1 MADNIRKFGLMK
13 ITDTSRP
20 ERFFPLFSSVSNLA
34 GVGPKAT
41 KSLQNL
47 GVTRIRDLL
56 FFLPVGGIVRI
67 KTSNILSI
75 VLPAFVTIEVIVNS
89 HHQSTRNGPVRVLV
103 NCSGVD
109 LELVFFH
116 ARLDWIKSILPINE
130 TKVIS
135 GKLESFVSGLQIVH
149 PDYIIATTDLETVP
163 DFEPVYPLSKGI
175 SQKILIKIIS
185 QATGRNIL
193 FEEWINK
200 SVIKSHQWLSFQKSV
215 SLAHRPTNISE
226 VQPKNLARERLA
238 FDELFAHQISLA
250 LARKQYRKTKGISIK
265 SSGLF
270 ANQIRKALPFSL
282 TEAQDKAICHIK
294 KDLMSDLRMNRLLQG
309 DVGSGKTIVALL
321 TILTVVEFGG
331 QACLLAPTEILAR
344 QHYDTIIEITKIIK
358 VNILLLTGRDKG
370 SLRRNKLDQ
379 IESGSA
385 KIIIGTHALFQES
398 VVYKNL
404 LFAVIDEQHRFGV
417 RQRMELGNKGPN
429 VDVLVMTATPIPR
442 SLSLTYYGDMDI
454 SILDEKPKNRM
465 PIKTAVMSDGKIKSI
480 LDRLEKALCNNRRV
494 YWVCPLIEDSEVLA
508 LTSAEYRFDILKE
521 RFPTKNVGLV
531 HGQMSVDEKDE
542 VMRMFADGE
551 ISLLV
556 STTVI
561 EVGVDVPSASII
573 IIEGAERFGLAQLH
587 QLRGR
592 VGRGSDQS
600 SCILIYSGNLGK
612 NSKARLEILR
622 DTEDGFKISEEDLKI
637 RGAGDVLGIQQS
649 GLPQFLVANLE
660 TQNNL
665 LEIARDDA
673 RLLLDIDPNLTSER
687 GMAVRELLY
696 LMDLQRSLQY
706 IKVG

>member
-1 MADNIRKFGLMK
+1 
-13 ITDTSRP
+13 
-20 ERFFPLFSSVSNLA
+20 
-34 GVGPKAT
+34 
-41 KSLQNL
+41 
-47 GVTRIRDLL
+47 
-56 FFLPVGGIVRI
+56 
-67 KTSNILSI
+67 
-75 VLPAFVTIEVIVNS
+75 
-89 HHQSTRNGPVRVLV
+89 
-103 NCSGVD
+103 
-109 LELVFFH
+109 
-116 ARLDWIKSILPINE
+116 
-130 TKVIS
+130 
-135 GKLESFVSGLQIVH
+135 
-149 PDYIIATTDLETVP
+149 
-163 DFEPVYPLSKGI
+163 
-175 SQKILIKIIS
+175 
-185 QATGRNIL
+185 
-193 FEEWINK
+193 
-200 SVIKSHQWLSFQKSV
+200 
-215 SLAHRPTNISE
+215 
-226 VQPKNLARERLA
+226 
-238 FDELFAHQISLA
+238 
-250 LARKQYRKTKGISIK
+250 
-265 SSGLF
+265 
-270 ANQIRKALPFSL
+270 
-282 TEAQDKAICHIK
+282 
-294 KDLMSDLRMNRLLQG
+294 
-309 DVGSGKTIVALL
+309 
-321 TILTVVEFGG
+321 
-331 QACLLAPTEILAR
+331 
-344 QHYDTIIEITKIIK
+344 
-358 VNILLLTGRDKG
+358 
-370 SLRRNKLDQ
+370 
-379 IESGSA
+379 
-385 KIIIGTHALFQES
+385 
-398 VVYKNL
+398 
-404 LFAVIDEQHRFGV
+404 
-417 RQRMELGNKGPN
+417 LGNKGPN

-494 YWVCPLIEDSEVLA
+494 YWVCPLIEASEVLA

-531 HGQMSVDEKDE
+531 HGQMSVDEKDD

-561 EVGVDVPSASII
+561 EVGVDVPSASIM

-622 DTEDGFKISEEDLKI
+622 DTEDGFKISEEDLRI

-673 RLLLDIDPNLTSER
+673 RLLLDNDPNLTSER

>member
-1 MADNIRKFGLMK
+1 MYKR
-13 ITDTSRP
+13 
-20 ERFFPLFSSVSNLA
+20 
-34 GVGPKAT
+34 
-41 KSLQNL
+41 Q
-47 GVTRIRDLL
+47 
-56 FFLPVGGIVRI
+56 
-67 KTSNILSI
+67 
-75 VLPAFVTIEVIVNS
+75 
-89 HHQSTRNGPVRVLV
+89 
-103 NCSGVD
+103 
-109 LELVFFH
+109 
-116 ARLDWIKSILPINE
+116 
-130 TKVIS
+130 
-135 GKLESFVSGLQIVH
+135 
-149 PDYIIATTDLETVP
+149 
-163 DFEPVYPLSKGI
+163 
-175 SQKILIKIIS
+175 
-185 QATGRNIL
+185 
-193 FEEWINK
+193 
-200 SVIKSHQWLSFQKSV
+200 
-215 SLAHRPTNISE
+215 
-226 VQPKNLARERLA
+226 
-238 FDELFAHQISLA
+238 
-250 LARKQYRKTKGISIK
+250 ARKQYRKTKGISIK

-270 ANQIRKALPFSL
+270 ANQIRGALPFSL
-282 TEAQDKAICHIK
+282 TEAQDEAICHIK

-344 QHYDTIIEITKIIK
+344 QHYDTISEITKIIK

-370 SLRRNKLDQ
+370 SLRRDKLDQ

-398 VVYKNL
+398 VIYKNL

-454 SILDEKPKNRM
+454 SILNEKPKNRM
-465 PIKTAVMSDGKIKSI
+465 PIKTAVMSDGRIKSI
-480 LDRLEKALCNNRRV
+480 LDRLEKALCNNHRV

-508 LTSAEYRFDILKE
+508 LTSAEYRFDILKK
-521 RFPTKNVGLV
+521 RFPTKNIGLV

-551 ISLLV
+551 INLLV

-561 EVGVDVPSASII
+561 EVGVDVSSASII
-573 IIEGAERFGLAQLH
+573 IIEGAERFGLAQLL
-587 QLRGR
+587 QLRVR

-622 DTEDGFKISEEDLKI
+622 DTEDGFKISEEDLRI

-649 GLPQFLVANLE
+649 GLPQFLIANLE

-673 RLLLDIDPNLTSER
+673 RLLLDTDPNLTSER

>member
-1 MADNIRKFGLMK
+1 MK
-13 ITDTSRP
+13 ISDISRP
-20 ERFFPLFSSVSNLA
+20 ERFFPLFSSVSSLS

-41 KSLQNL
+41 TGLQNL
-47 GVTRIRDLL
+47 GVSKIRDVL
-56 FFLPVGGIVRI
+56 FFLPLSGITRT
-67 KTSNILSI
+67 KTSDVSSI
-75 VLPAFVTIEVIVNS
+75 VLPTFVTIEVLVKS
-89 HHQSTRNGPVRVLV
+89 HHQSTRKGPVRVLV
-103 NCSGVD
+103 TCSGVE

-116 ARLDWIKSILPINE
+116 ARSDWIKSILPKND
-130 TKVIS
+130 TKVVS

-149 PDYIIATTDLETVP
+149 PDYIVSTSDLETVP
-163 DFEPVYPLSKGI
+163 DFEPVYPLSKGL
-175 SQKILIKIIS
+175 SQKAMIKIVS
-185 QATGRNIL
+185 QSVDRNIV
-193 FEEWINK
+193 FEEWINR
-200 SVIKSHQWLSFQKSV
+200 SVIESHQWPSFQESV
-215 SLAHRPTNISE
+215 SLAHHPQSISE

-270 ANQIRKALPFSL
+270 ANQIMVELPYSL
-282 TEAQDKAICHIK
+282 TEAQEGAIYDINQ
-294 KDLMSDLRMNRLLQG
+294 DLGSDLRMNRLLQG
-309 DVGSGKTIVALL
+309 DVGAGKTIVALVA
-321 TILTVVEFGG
+321 ILTVVEFGG

-344 QHYDTIIEITKIIK
+344 QHYDTISEITKIIK
-358 VNILLLTGRDKG
+358 VKIILLTGRDKG
-370 SLRRNKLDQ
+370 SLRREKLEQ
-379 IESGSA
+379 IESGA
-385 KIIIGTHALFQES
+385 AQIIIGTHALFQES
-398 VVYKNL
+398 VIYKKL

-417 RQRMELGNKGPN
+417 RQRMDLGNKGSN

-454 SILDEKPKNRM
+454 SILNEKPKSRM
-465 PIKTAVMSDGKIKSI
+465 PIKTAVMSYGRIESI
-480 LDRLEKALCNNRRV
+480 LDRLEESLNNNRRV
-494 YWVCPLIEDSEVLA
+494 YWVCPLIEDSEVLD
-508 LTSAEYRFDILKE
+508 LTSAEFRFNILKE
-521 RFPTKNVGLV
+521 RFPNKKIGLV
-531 HGQMSVDEKDE
+531 HGQMPVNEKDE
-542 VMRMFADGE
+542 VMRMFADGD
-551 ISLLV
+551 INLLV

-561 EVGVDVPSASII
+561 EVGVDVPLASIM

-592 VGRGSDQS
+592 VGRGTDQS
-600 SCILIYSGNLGK
+600 SCILIYSKKLGK

-622 DTEDGFKISEEDLKI
+622 DTEDGFKISEEDLRI

-673 RLLLDIDPNLTSER
+673 RLLLDSDPNLMTER
-687 GMAVRELLY
+687 GLAVRELLY

>member
-1 MADNIRKFGLMK
+1 MK

-20 ERFFPLFSSVSNLA
+20 ERFFPLFASVSSLA
-34 GVGPKAT
+34 GVGPKAS

-47 GVTRIRDLL
+47 RVNRVRDLL
-56 FFLPVGGIVRI
+56 FFLPLGGITRL
-67 KTSNILSI
+67 KTADLLSI
-75 VLPAFVTIEVIVNS
+75 VLPAFVTIEVLVKS
-89 HHQSTRNGPVRVLV
+89 YHQSTRNGPLRVLV
-103 NCSGVD
+103 NCSGVE

-116 ARLDWIKSILPINE
+116 ARLDWIKSILPKND
-130 TKVIS
+130 TKVVS

-149 PDYIIATTDLETVP
+149 PDYIVATSHLETVP
-163 DFEPVYPLSKGI
+163 DFEPVYPLSKGL
-175 SQKILIKIIS
+175 SQRVLFKIIS
-185 QATGRNIL
+185 QATNRNIF

-200 SVIKSHQWLSFQKSV
+200 SVIESHKWPSFQKSV
-215 SLAHRPTNISE
+215 SLAHNPQTISE
-226 VQPKNLARERLA
+226 VQPKNSARERLA

-250 LARKQYRKTKGISIK
+250 LARKQYRRTKGISIK
-265 SSGLF
+265 SAGLF
-270 ANQIRKALPFSL
+270 VNQIRKRLPYSL
-282 TEAQDKAICHIK
+282 TDAQEAAFSDINQD
-294 KDLMSDLRMNRLLQG
+294 LSSDLKMNRLLQG
-309 DVGSGKTIVALL
+309 DVGSGKTIVALFA
-321 TILTVVEFGG
+321 ILTVVEFGG

-344 QHYDTIIEITKIIK
+344 QHYDTISEITKIIK
-358 VNILLLTGRDKG
+358 VSIILLTGRDKG
-370 SLRRNKLDQ
+370 LLRRDKLKQ
-379 IESGSA
+379 IESGTA
-385 KIIIGTHALFQES
+385 EIIIGTHALFQES
-398 VVYKNL
+398 VIYKNL

-417 RQRMELGNKGPN
+417 RQRMELGSKGPT

-454 SILDEKPKNRM
+454 SILNEKPKSRI
-465 PIKTAVMSDGKIKSI
+465 PIKTAVMSDVRIESI
-480 LDRLEKALCNNRRV
+480 LDRLEESLNNNCRV
-494 YWVCPLIEDSEVLA
+494 YWVCPLIEDSEVLV
-508 LTSAEYRFDILKE
+508 LTSAELRFNILKE
-521 RFPTKNVGLV
+521 RFPSKNIGLV
-531 HGQMSVDEKDE
+531 HGQMPVDEKDE
-542 VMRMFADGE
+542 VMRMFADGD
-551 ISLLV
+551 IDLLV

-561 EVGVDVPSASII
+561 EVGVDVPSASIM

-592 VGRGSDQS
+592 VGRGSEQS
-600 SCILIYSGNLGK
+600 SCILIYSGALGK

-622 DTEDGFKISEEDLKI
+622 DTEDGFKISEEDLRI

-673 RLLLDIDPNLTSER
+673 RLLLDTDPNLVTER